1 MKRVY
6 SDVIQFRG
14 NHYDFG
20 VMQGERLRESLTLKN
35 RENQWKVRQPRFQI
49 DVDEAK
55 AMFQQ
60 LAPQIWEELRG
71 LQDSLRWSIDKVL
84 QEFGGFRVN
93 GDRSG
98 CSVMSGE
105 GYFVRNYDYHPKTYD
120 GRYVL
125 FAPNDKGYATIGPSQ
140 RITGRMDGLNEQG
153 LAIGYNLTNRRKPG
167 DGFICTMIG
176 RLMLETCADVT
187 EAVELLKEIP
197 HRHSF
202 SYIVYDQTDGMVVVE
217 SSPRGVN
224 ARSAD
229 ACTNHFEIQT
239 KENRFNLDD
248 SMRRLDLMKNSGV
261 NSPKEAYQLLNNPEE
276 DVFSLK
282 YTSWSGT
289 IHTSLYEPEKM
300 RASIGIGGN
309 QKPYSFDFQDWLEGN
324 DLTLAKLEG
333 IVDTDLP
340 FVHMDERAD
349 WFQRKD

>member
-20 VMQGERLRESLTLKN
+20 VIQGERLRESLTLKN

-71 LQDSLRWSIDKVL
+71 LQDSLQWSIDKVL

-105 GYFVRNYDYHPKTYD
+105 GYLVRNYDYHPKTYD

-140 RITGRMDGLNEQG
+140 RITGRMDGLNEKG

-176 RLMLETCADVT
+176 RLLLETCADVT

-224 ARSAD
+224 ARAAD

-248 SMRRLDLMKNSGV
+248 SMRRLNLMKNSGV
-261 NSPKEAYQLLNNPEE
+261 NSPEEAYQLLNNPEE

-289 IHTSLYEPEKM
+289 IHTSLYEPEKL

-309 QKPYSFDFQDWLEGN
+309 QKPYTFDFHDWLEGN
-324 DLTLAKLEG
+324 DLNLAKLEG
-333 IVDTDLP
+333 IVDTELP